1 MMIAEPRTRR
11 SSLTLATSLPV
22 SVGIAIGLAMV
33 AMALRPVGLAGVGVT
48 AVAALIGLAVPLPAP
63 GSRQAALRTWLVVTA
78 VGLAAFGIARTTLVS
93 AHPQNL
99 PLWGAVVTVAA
110 GIGEEALFRR
120 LLYGWLARW
129 GAIIA
134 ILASAVLF
142 ALIHVP
148 GYGVGA
154 FGVDLAA
161 GVLFGWQRWASGT
174 WSAPATTHAAANLM
188 QLL

>member
-1 MMIAEPRTRR
+1 MIAEPRTRR
-11 SSLTLATSLPV
+11 WSLTLVTPLPV
-22 SVGIAIGLAMV
+22 WVGLAIGLALV
-33 AMALRPVGLAGVGVT
+33 ALASRPVGLAGVGVT
-48 AVAALIGLAVPLPAP
+48 AIAALIGLMVPLPGQ
-63 GSRQAALRTWLVVTA
+63 GSRQAALRTWLLVTV
-78 VGLAAFGIARTTLVS
+78 VGLAAFGIARATVVG
-93 AHPQNL
+93 AHPQHV
-99 PLWGAVVTVAA
+99 PVWGAVVTVAA

-129 GAIIA
+129 GAITA

-161 GVLFGWQRWASGT
+161 GILFGWQRWAAGT
-174 WSAPATTHAAANLM
+174 WSAPAVTHAAANLM